1 MAHETAFAQNTH
13 DVPSAS
19 RREKLFLPVCCRCR
33 LIRDESSLAVNG
45 ARWVTRQ
52 TFRKTY
58 GVNPADCLLT
68 HTYCPGCF
76 TRVMERMKA
85 AAIIEGLGG
94 VNQITGMGAALSGQ
108 SRAKSARSER
118 KQEIAVA

>member
-1 MAHETAFAQNTH
+1 MVHESLFAQTTH

-19 RREKLFLPVCCRCR
+19 RRERLFLPVCCLCR
-33 LIRDESSLAVNG
+33 LIRDETSLAIHG
-45 ARWVTRQ
+45 ARWVTRRR
-52 TFRKTY
+52 FRKTY

-76 TRVMERMKA
+76 TRMMDSMKE
-85 AAIIEGLGG
+85 AAIVEGQGG
-94 VNQITGMGAALSGQ
+94 VSESTGMGAALRGT
-108 SRAKSARSER
+108 SRVKSARSER

>member
-1 MAHETAFAQNTH
+1 MVHETLGAQTTH

-19 RREKLFLPVCCRCR
+19 RRERLFLPVCCLCR
-33 LIRDESSLAVNG
+33 LIRDETSLAVHS
-45 ARWVTRQ
+45 ARWVTRR
-52 TFRKTY
+52 TFRKTH
-58 GVNPADCLLT
+58 GVSPADCLLT

-76 TRVMERMKA
+76 TRVMESMKE

-94 VNQITGMGAALSGQ
+94 VSERSGMRAALRGT
-108 SRAKSARSER
+108 SRAKSARSGG